1 MSPPPGRPKEGSL
14 PLGGTAR
21 SAKGALMSH
30 RRRWLP
36 GVLALLAAAYL
47 VVMVVTGALPRQR
60 QLVEFEAR
68 GLMHEPPESV
78 VRVEVMRAGVRS
90 IFVRDGAGGWILDGV
105 GPITSEA
112 ARRVSMA
119 VQFLNTSAP
128 LRHLP
133 QKDLVGMTPAAFG
146 LDRPVVAAS
155 VHDAQDRLI
164 AVKFGAE
171 NPEGT
176 AQYMSVDGRDG
187 VYLISRFVGSEWAAV
202 AAIAS
207 TR

>member
-1 MSPPPGRPKEGSL
+1 MSDRTRSRGTSAQPDFGPRPSMGPGRGW
-14 PLGGTAR
+14 
-21 SAKGALMSH
+21 M
-30 RRRWLP
+30 P
-36 GVLALLAAAYL
+36 GVLALLAVAYL

-68 GLMHEPPESV
+68 GLMREPPESV
-78 VRVEVMRAGVRS
+78 VRVEVVRAGVRS
-90 IFVRDGAGGWILDGV
+90 VFERDRAGGWILDGG
-105 GPITSEA
+105 GPIASEA

-128 LRHLP
+128 LRHLA
-133 QKDLVGMTPAAFG
+133 QKELVGMTPAAFG
-146 LDRPVVAAS
+146 LDRAGIAAS
-155 VHDAQDRLI
+155 LYDAQGRLI
-164 AVKFGAE
+164 AVNFGAD

-187 VYLISRFVGSEWAAV
+187 VYLISRFVGSEWSAV

>member
-1 MSPPPGRPKEGSL
+1 MI
-14 PLGGTAR
+14 
-21 SAKGALMSH
+21 
-30 RRRWLP
+30 
-36 GVLALLAAAYL
+36 
-47 VVMVVTGALPRQR
+47 VTGALPRQR

-68 GLMHEPPESV
+68 GLMREPPESV
-78 VRVEVMRAGVRS
+78 VRVEVVRAGVRT
-90 IFVRDGAGGWILDGV
+90 IFVRDGAGNWILDGA

-128 LRHLP
+128 LRHLG
-133 QKDLVGMTPAAFG
+133 QQDLVGMTPAAFG
-146 LDRPVVAAS
+146 LDHPLVVAR
-155 VHDAQDRLI
+155 VHDANGRGI

-202 AAIAS
+202 AAVAS

>member
-1 MSPPPGRPKEGSL
+1 MSGPRRFGRS
-14 PLGGTAR
+14 
-21 SAKGALMSH
+21 
-30 RRRWLP
+30 WQP
-36 GVLALLAAAYL
+36 GVLALLAFGYL
-47 VVMVVTGALPRQR
+47 VAMVVTGALPRQR
-60 QLVEFEAR
+60 QLIEFEAR
-68 GLMHEPPESV
+68 GLMREPPESV

-90 IFVRDGAGGWILDGV
+90 VFLRDGARGWILDGG
-105 GPITSEA
+105 GPIASEA

-128 LRHLP
+128 LRHLA
-133 QKDLVGMTPAAFG
+133 QKELVGMTPAAFG
-146 LDRPVVAAS
+146 LDRPVVAAR
-155 VHDAQDRLI
+155 VYNAQGPLI
-164 AVKFGAE
+164 AVNFGAE

-187 VYLISRFVGSEWAAV
+187 VYLISRFVGSEWTAV

>member
-1 MSPPPGRPKEGSL
+1 MSDSTPSRTTPAQSDLGR
-14 PLGGTAR
+14 GTA
-21 SAKGALMSH
+21 GGH
-30 RRRWLP
+30 RRGWLP
-36 GVLALLAAAYL
+36 GVLALLAITYL

-78 VRVEVMRAGVRS
+78 LRVEVTRAGVQT
-90 IFVRDGAGGWILDGV
+90 IFVREREGDWILDGA
-105 GPITSEA
+105 GPIAPEA

-128 LRHLP
+128 LRHLA
-133 QKDLVGMTPAAFG
+133 QDELVGMTPAAFG
-146 LDRPVVAAS
+146 LDRPVLAAS
-155 VHDAQDRLI
+155 LHNAQGRVI
-164 AVKFGAE
+164 AVKFGAD

-202 AAIAS
+202 AAVAS
-207 TR
+207 KR

>member
-1 MSPPPGRPKEGSL
+1 MSP
-14 PLGGTAR
+14 AR
-21 SAKGALMSH
+21 G
-30 RRRWLP
+30 WLP
-36 GVLALLAAAYL
+36 GLLALLAVAYL

-68 GLMHEPPESV
+68 GLMLEPPESA
-78 VRVEVMRAGVRS
+78 VRVEVMRAGTRS
-90 IFVRDGAGGWILDGV
+90 VFVRGEAGGWVLDGS
-105 GPITSEA
+105 GPIASEA

-128 LRHLP
+128 LRHLA
-133 QKDLVGMTPAAFG
+133 QKELVGMTPAAFG

-155 VHDAQDRLI
+155 LHGAQGPLI
-164 AVKFGAE
+164 AVNFGAE

-187 VYLISRFVGSEWAAV
+187 IYLISRFVGSEWTAV
-202 AAIAS
+202 ADIAS
-207 TR
+207 AR

>member
-1 MSPPPGRPKEGSL
+1 MSPQHG
-14 PLGGTAR
+14 
-21 SAKGALMSH
+21 H
-30 RRRWLP
+30 RRGWLP
-36 GVLALLAAAYL
+36 GVLALLAATYL
-47 VVMVVTGALPRQR
+47 VVMVVNGALPRQR
-60 QLVEFEAR
+60 QLIEFEAR
-68 GLMHEPPESV
+68 GLMREPPESV
-78 VRVEVMRAGVRS
+78 VRVEVTRGGVRS
-90 IFVRDGAGGWILDGV
+90 IFLRDGAEGWILDSA

-112 ARRVSMA
+112 ARRLSMA

-133 QKDLVGMTPAAFG
+133 QKELLSMTPAAFG
-146 LDRPVVAAS
+146 LDHPVVAAS
-155 VHDAQDRLI
+155 VHGAQDRLI
-164 AVKFGAE
+164 AVNFGAE

-207 TR
+207 SR

>member
-1 MSPPPGRPKEGSL
+1 MGLDRGWL
-14 PLGGTAR
+14 TWVLG
-21 SAKGALMSH
+21 
-30 RRRWLP
+30 
-36 GVLALLAAAYL
+36 LLAVAYL

-68 GLMHEPPESV
+68 GLMREPPESV
-78 VRVEVMRAGVRS
+78 VRVEVTRAGMQSV
-90 IFVRDGAGGWILDGV
+90 FVRDAAGGWVLDGG
-105 GPITSEA
+105 GPLASEA

-128 LRHLP
+128 LRHLS
-133 QKDLVGMTPAAFG
+133 QEELVGVTPAAFG

-155 VHDAQDRLI
+155 VYDARGPLI
-164 AVKFGAE
+164 AVNFGAE

-202 AAIAS
+202 ATIPS
-207 TR
+207 KQ